1 VPDPAVLLEAGANV
15 VLYASVLVVVGAS
28 AARWLLLP
36 RASGEVGAPRI
47 RLIEQGSARLA
58 LLASVCALG
67 SCALRVWTH
76 TVAAF
81 GFADASL
88 GNIKLIALESRWG
101 QGWKVQLTAALILTI
116 ACTITSQRRQAWPF
130 ATLCALIFTSTIPLL
145 GHAAGSILREALHGV
160 HVLAAGIWLGTL
172 AVVLTVPIPSAK
184 PDPSARDS
192 GPSVRLLILRNF
204 WLIALPSAAAV
215 AAAGVVA
222 AYLYVGAF
230 SNLWTTAYGRI
241 LLLKVALVG
250 AIGGCGFV
258 NWRRLQRKI
267 PPEAGSLAIVL
278 LEALLTIAV
287 VLVTALLTETAHP
300 G

>member
-1 VPDPAVLLEAGANV
+1 MPDPAVLLEAGAKV
-15 VLYASVLVVVGAS
+15 FLYASLLVVVGAS
-28 AARWLLLP
+28 ALRWLLLP
-36 RASGEVGAPRI
+36 RVSAELGAHRI
-47 RLIEQGSARLA
+47 SLIEQSSARVA

-67 SCALRVWTH
+67 SCVLRLWTH

-81 GFADASL
+81 SFADASL
-88 GNIKLIALESRWG
+88 ENIKVIALQSRWG

-116 ACTITSQRRQAWPF
+116 ACAITWQRREAWPV
-130 ATLCALIFTSTIPLL
+130 ATLAALVFTFTIPLL
-145 GHAAGSILREALHGV
+145 GHAAGNIFREALDGV
-160 HVLAAGIWLGTL
+160 HVLAAGVWLGTL
-172 AVVLTVPIPSAK
+172 AVVLVVPMPNVK
-184 PDPSARDS
+184 PDSGARVS
-192 GPSVRLLILRNF
+192 GQHVRLLILRNF
-204 WLIALPSAAAV
+204 WPIALPSAATA

-222 AYLYVGAF
+222 AYLYVGMF

-258 NWRRLQRKI
+258 NWRRLKRMI
-267 PPEAGSLAIVL
+267 PYETGSLAIIV
-278 LEALLTIAV
+278 LEAALAVAV